1 MRARCVHVTESD
13 SISEYP
19 MGRVHETMRTVNS
32 TIRTVL
38 FAVLLA
44 AAGFAGWKGYT
55 LVNEPQQ
62 RLAEKQVELES
73 ARGDLKTS
81 RQELSKQTE
90 QLSARTEELSAAQA
104 DLKANIEQIERLET
118 SMQLLKLRHRIAR
131 LHVLKQQNDPE
142 TGHSVTTVEF
152 YEVNNEGEPIDDRRR
167 KFTVE
172 GDRIYVECLVAK
184 FEDKYVEQSDLERST
199 AVCLFQR
206 IFGEHQQPQEGFELD
221 EIGRS
226 PTSYARGGKMSDFEQ
241 KIWDDFWNLANDP
254 IKAAEMGIR
263 AAHADAPSMRM
274 REGKTYELQLR
285 ATGEFT
291 LKLVDGQR

>member
-1 MRARCVHVTESD
+1 
-13 SISEYP
+13 

-38 FAVLLA
+38 FAALLA
-44 AAGFAGWKGYT
+44 GAGLAGWKGYT

-62 RLAEKQVELES
+62 RLEEKQVELDS
-73 ARGDLKTS
+73 ARDQLETN
-81 RQELSKQTE
+81 RRELSERTD
-90 QLSARTEELSAAQA
+90 QLSARTEELIATQT
-104 DLKANIEQIERLET
+104 DLKAKIEQVEQLET
-118 SMQLLKLRHRIAR
+118 SVQLLKLRHRIAR
-131 LHVLKQQNDPE
+131 LHVLGQQNDPE
-142 TGHSVTTVEF
+142 TGRPMTTVEF
-152 YEVNNEGEPIDDRRR
+152 YEVNNEGEPVDDRRR
-167 KFTVE
+167 EFTVE

-206 IFGEHQQPQEGFELD
+206 IFGEYQQPQAGFELD

-241 KIWDDFWNLANDP
+241 KIWNDFWNLANDP
-254 IKAAEMGIR
+254 KKAADMGIR

-291 LKLVDGQR
+291 LKPVDDGRKGAGDK